1 MKHKNYD
8 VIIAW
13 ANGEKIEY
21 YNPKSGWIDVYG
33 ACPNFN
39 GNVKFRIKQIPQDF
53 AITAHVLHRLNID
66 GKRLE
71 FDLEKKPNVEFYF
84 DGETQQLTGV
94 ELLK

>member
-8 VIIAW
+8 VIVAW
-13 ANGEKIEY
+13 ANGEQIEY
-21 YNPKSGWIDVYG
+21 YSPKNGWQDIYRD
-33 ACPNFN
+33 CPNFN
-39 GNVKFRIKQIPQDF
+39 SNVQFRIKQIPQDF

-66 GKRLE
+66 GKRLD

-94 ELLK
+94 LLIK